1 VAGKTLPHP
10 GQIGLTDVA
19 FDRETAARMSLQDIG
34 NLLVRN
40 RLLEAEEVP
49 TISLQEM
56 RALLAY
62 LAGVRPATDRPPTGP
77 SAEEQRP

>member
-1 VAGKTLPHP
+1 VAGKALAQP
-10 GQIGLTDVA
+10 GQAGLTDVA

-34 NLLVRN
+34 DLLVRN

-49 TISLQEM
+49 VMSLQEM
-56 RALLAY
+56 RAMLAY
-62 LAGVRPATDRPPTGP
+62 LSGIRPAAPRPPTGP